1 MASFILIPGAMH
13 GAWTWDR
20 MVPLLE
26 RAGHQA
32 LAPELP
38 GMGADRSMA
47 VEDITLGHWVDF
59 LEEVAGAAAGP
70 VILVGHSRGGL
81 VIGEAAERLGE
92 RVQGLVYLT
101 AVILTPGQSVLELV
115 ENVIGRPEPAS
126 GQSPLEMATARF
138 YHRCAPE
145 DAAWAAAQL
154 CAEPMQLLAAP
165 AGTSWEGWG
174 RMPRAYIECTDD
186 RQISLH
192 QQRLMQD
199 AAPCDPVI
207 RIDSD
212 HSPFLSAPEALAAA
226 LCQVAEAFAARG

>member
-20 MVPLLE
+20 IVPLLE

-38 GMGADRSMA
+38 GIGADRSIA

-59 LEEVAGAAAGP
+59 LEGVAGAAAGQ

-101 AVILTPGQSVLELV
+101 AVILTPGQSVIELV
-115 ENVIGRPEPAS
+115 DNVIGRPEPAS
-126 GQSPLEMATARF
+126 GQSPLETATARF

-145 DAAWAAAQL
+145 DATWAAGQL
-154 CAEPMQLLAAP
+154 CAEPMQLLATP

-186 RQISLH
+186 RQISLA
-192 QQRLMQD
+192 QQRLMQA

-207 RIDSD
+207 QIDSD

-226 LCQVAEAFAARG
+226 LCQAAEAFAARD